1 MTRPPPELLPS
12 DQENSQENI
21 NLAVRIHTHADHNPV
36 AVGLLLLIILK
47 RPIRMITLSSNSL
60 HSLSIFQ
67 LYFHFYCLRCKYF
80 CGQHIFLVSRLPHCC
95 DDHIVTGH
103 RGLGAGVVRVRMS
116 GPRTRPSVRV
126 SPARARP
133 ELTDDGQQTP
143 HLGTSTPTVTIQG
156 AITFSPFCLKHSK
169 LSKTLVKE

>member
-36 AVGLLLLIILK
+36 AVALLLLIILK

-60 HSLSIFQ
+60 HSLSIFH

-80 CGQHIFLVSRLPHCC
+80 CGQHIFLVSKLPLRC

-103 RGLGAGVVRVRMS
+103 WGLGAGVVRVRMS

-126 SPARARP
+126 SPTRPRP
-133 ELTDDGQQTP
+133 ELTQMTDKQTP
-143 HLGTSTPTVTIQG
+143 HLGTSTLRALNSYCYNPGCHHFFTL
-156 AITFSPFCLKHSK
+156 FLKA
-169 LSKTLVKE
+169 L